1 MEECIVDAGLFSHDT
16 TNHNP
21 GIVMIESSLL
31 DLGANPSLCEG
42 IFYMLPLFHQ
52 GKLFVR

>member
-1 MEECIVDAGLFSHDT
+1 MEECLVDAGLFSHDT

-21 GIVMIESSLL
+21 SIVMTESSLQ

-42 IFYMLPLFHQ
+42 IFYMLPLFHE
-52 GKLFVR
+52 GKLFVT

>member
-1 MEECIVDAGLFSHDT
+1 MEEYLVDAGLFSHDT
-16 TNHNP
+16 TNNNP
-21 GIVMIESSLL
+21 GIVMIESSRL

-42 IFYMLPLFHQ
+42 IFYMLPLFHE